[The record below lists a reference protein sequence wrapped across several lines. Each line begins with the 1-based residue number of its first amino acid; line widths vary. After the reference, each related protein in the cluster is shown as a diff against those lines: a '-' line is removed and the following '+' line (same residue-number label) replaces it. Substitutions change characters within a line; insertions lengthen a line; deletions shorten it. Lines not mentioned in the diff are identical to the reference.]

1 MYERDKAAKIKARRK
16 AAVANC
22 HFIAAIITEPFI
34 GFIKKPNKIT
44 PENVLQ
50 KSVKWMVNY
59 LLTIHSGR
67 RKQTS

>member
-1 MYERDKAAKIKARRK
+1 MYERDKAAKIKARHK
-16 AAVANC
+16 ATVANY

-50 KSVKWMVNY
+50 KSVCASKE
-59 LLTIHSGR
+59 R
-67 RKQTS
+67 